1 MKGRKTGGRTK
12 GSVNKIAGVPVNHV
26 RDICRSMIDGPVYRA
41 KLLARLESG
50 KIAPAVETM
59 LWHYAYGKPVETV
72 ELTGKDGGP
81 MKHHVRI
88 TIVKK
93 AA

>member
-1 MKGRKTGGRTK
+1 MKGKKTGGRRK
-12 GSVNKIAGVPVNHV
+12 GSGNKIPPVARNDV
-26 RDICRSMIDGPVYRA
+26 RDVCRAMVEEHGYRERL
-41 KLLARLESG
+41 KLRMQIG

-59 LWHYAYGKPVETV
+59 VWHYAYGKPVETV